1 MNLAEL
7 QAILAR
13 SEDTRHQ
20 FKADVTNADSVGA
33 ELAAFANSGGGQL
46 FIGVND
52 DGSISGLDAAA
63 VRRINQLVANAATHN
78 VRPPINPAT
87 DNVQTDQGLVIVLTV
102 DDGLNKPY
110 ADNQARIW
118 VKSGSDKRHVTARE
132 EIQRMF
138 QQAGLVQADVV
149 PVVETSEADI
159 EPKAFSDYF
168 NRRYGP
174 GSGFD
179 GESLMHTF
187 QNLGLAHNG
196 ALNLSGLLLFGKNP
210 QRYRPSFDVKAVAFP
225 GTDMRDTRY
234 LDSEDITG
242 TLLEQYQRSLSFIK
256 RNLRHVQGDQGFNT
270 QGQLE
275 IPEQA
280 IEELLVNA
288 LIHRDYFTQ
297 ASVRIMVFSD
307 RVEIISPGHLPDAL
321 TAAAVRRGT
330 SLRRNPTLTAH
341 AINILPYRGL
351 GTGIP
356 RAIQNWPETEL
367 FDDREANQFKVILL
381 RPAAV
386 TGEVTPEVTPEVTGE
401 VRKLLAVMKGKMKRA
416 EIQQALEL
424 KDEKHFREAYLQ
436 PALKAKV
443 IEMTQPDKPK
453 SSTQRYRLTAAG
465 TQIIRSD
472 QQGS

>member
-210 QRYRPSFDVKAVAFP
+210 QRYRPAFDVKAVAFP

-307 RVEIISPGHLPDAL
+307 RVEIISPGHL
-321 TAAAVRRGT
+321 R
-330 SLRRNPTLTAH
+330 
-341 AINILPYRGL
+341 
-351 GTGIP
+351 
-356 RAIQNWPETEL
+356 
-367 FDDREANQFKVILL
+367 
-381 RPAAV
+381 
-386 TGEVTPEVTPEVTGE
+386 TP
-401 VRKLLAVMKGKMKRA
+401 
-416 EIQQALEL
+416 
-424 KDEKHFREAYLQ
+424 
-436 PALKAKV
+436 
-443 IEMTQPDKPK
+443 
-453 SSTQRYRLTAAG
+453 
-465 TQIIRSD
+465 
-472 QQGS
+472 